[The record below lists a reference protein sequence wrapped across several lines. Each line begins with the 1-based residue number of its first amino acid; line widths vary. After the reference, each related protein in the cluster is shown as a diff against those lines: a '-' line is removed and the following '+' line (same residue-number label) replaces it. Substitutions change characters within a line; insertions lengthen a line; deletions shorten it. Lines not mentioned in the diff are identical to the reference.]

1 MLGGMSRQPH
11 NPEPVFLGIECGG
24 TRTVALLVRG
34 AEFWRMEA
42 GGANL
47 CLISDA
53 QMLRLFRQVNAWRL
67 SLTPTLDALAIGMA
81 GARTPV
87 EKQRILDG
95 ARQIWPEWP
104 IQTASDLETGLA
116 AAGPWPPP
124 APRNQAHRPNRR
136 NTPAA
141 RVLVLSGTGSCC
153 FGSDTLGNSCRVGGW
168 GHQLGDR
175 GSAYDIGLRAL
186 QQVVQEY
193 DHTDRWPALGQR
205 LLGILLLNDP
215 EHLVAWMQQADKAA
229 VAALAVEVFAAA
241 AGGDRLARAVIQ
253 QAAERMAAD
262 AAQCAARLVR
272 RGQRVE
278 YVLAGSV
285 PLKQPGFSAW
295 IRRGLRKAWPN
306 GRVSLLPRESAWG
319 AVELAQARFGA
330 LGVHALACPSPPS
343 TLKRELQTGP
353 ERQQE
358 RGGAAPQ
365 APISQWDL
373 DLGQNSP
380 TEQRNPRSRH
390 LDKLSLGDAIELM
403 IREDATLP
411 AAIRQ
416 EKAHLEQAV
425 KLIVRAFRQ
434 GGRLFYVGAGTSGRL
449 GVLDASEC
457 PPTFRTKPELV
468 QGIIAG
474 GPAALWQS
482 LESTEDDAGA
492 GAEALQARGVQ
503 AHDVVVGIAA
513 SGRTPFVWG
522 ALHEAAHRHAKTVL
536 LCCNPRLVLPA
547 GPRPQVVVALNTGP
561 EVLTGS
567 TRLKAG
573 TATKLVLNML
583 TTLSMVRLGKVVEN
597 FMVDM
602 NPANAKLRERAVRI
616 VQALTQA
623 DDPAAREAL
632 AKSQWVITEA
642 LARLRPKRRGGTRA
656 S

>member
-1 MLGGMSRQPH
+1 M
-11 NPEPVFLGIECGG
+11 
-24 TRTVALLVRG
+24 ALLARG
-34 AEFWRMEA
+34 TECWRLEA

-53 QMLRLFRQVNAWRL
+53 QMLRLLRQVNAWRL
-67 SLTPTLDALAIGMA
+67 GLTPSLAGLAIGMA

-95 ARQIWPEWP
+95 ARQVWPEVP
-104 IQTASDLETGLA
+104 LQTASDLETGLA
-116 AAGPWPPP
+116 AAGPWPTLASP
-124 APRNQAHRPNRR
+124 AHVRR
-136 NTPAA
+136 SGRSDAPAA

-153 FGSDTLGNSCRVGGW
+153 FGADTRGHSCRVGGW

-193 DHTDRWPALGQR
+193 DYTDRWPALGQR
-205 LLGILLLNDP
+205 ILGLLLLNDP
-215 EHLVAWMQQADKAA
+215 EHLVAWIQQADKAA
-229 VAALAVEVFAAA
+229 VAVLAVEVFAAA
-241 AGGDRLARAVIQ
+241 AGGDRLARAVIR
-253 QAAERMAAD
+253 QAADRMALD

-278 YVLAGSV
+278 FVLAGSV
-285 PLKQPGFSAW
+285 PLKQPSFSAR
-295 IRRGLRKAWPN
+295 IRQGLRKQWPQ

-319 AVELAQARFGA
+319 AVELAKAAAGN
-330 LGVHALACPSPPS
+330 C
-343 TLKRELQTGP
+343 
-353 ERQQE
+353 
-358 RGGAAPQ
+358 GAAGAGRRLQ
-365 APISQWDL
+365 ASRTLVPVGSAPSHWDL

-380 TEQRNPRSRH
+380 TEERNPRSMH
-390 LDKLSLGDAIELM
+390 LDTLSTGDALELM
-403 IREDATLP
+403 ISEDATI
-411 AAIRQ
+411 AAALRQ
-416 EKAHLEQAV
+416 EKTHIEAALE
-425 KLIVRAFRQ
+425 LITSALRS

-457 PPTFRTKPELV
+457 PPTFRTSPEMV

-482 LESTEDDAGA
+482 VEGAEDNAKA
-492 GAEALQARGVQ
+492 GAEAIQARGVKGR
-503 AHDVVVGIAA
+503 DVVVGIAA

-522 ALHEAAHRHAKTVL
+522 ALGEAAQRGAPTVL
-536 LCCNPRLVLPA
+536 LCCNPRLAIPA
-547 GPRPQVVVALNTGP
+547 EMRPQVVIALNTGP

-597 FMVDM
+597 LMVDM
-602 NPANAKLRERAVRI
+602 KPANAKLRERAVRMLR
-616 VQALTQA
+616 ALTQA
-623 DDPAAREAL
+623 DEPTARAALEKARWVIKDAL
-632 AKSQWVITEA
+632 AEFAPPKERK
-642 LARLRPKRRGGTRA
+642 ARA
-656 S
+656 